1 MKALPLF
8 VMCALLAGCSS
19 GTFVVLDFP
28 SGPPDTVVSMLVAL
42 KLDGKSA
49 NTAFN
54 AKAST
59 FDFPTSGTLEI
70 GDGSGALTVS
80 VTAVDQ
86 SGRPFAFATGTVTVE
101 HGQTVHLSLPLGAP
115 PNPDLGPVD
124 GGNPGLT
131 ITPTT
136 HDFGA
141 AVVATTSQPFTFTVK
156 NEGGATAGPL
166 NYSLSGTNAA
176 DFSLSGTSS
185 CINATLATADT
196 CTIVV
201 EFTPQ
206 TAGSDK
212 SATLTVGDPNSG
224 LSATATLTGRAASAG
239 ALSFGMTTS
248 HLFASLMVGQSGGD
262 ATFTLSN
269 TGATPTGTIT
279 VSLGGSNADSFVLVP
294 GEDAC
299 TGMVLGASGMC
310 TVVVRFAPNARG
322 PLTATLSATA
332 TPGGLATIDL
342 SGTGLAVGSLMLSGA
357 TTMAAPYDFGT
368 VDVGSSST
376 MHQLIT
382 VTNSGDDTLGA
393 LSLAGLP
400 DLSELSLTSE
410 TTCVVSGANATV
422 LAGGQSCVLGL
433 ALTPLGF
440 GTKNIEVTVSATPG
454 GDASSYSTG
463 VGHDQVT
470 IAVANGSGGTG
481 TIVDALTTHV
491 INCGTM
497 CTETFDRTTT
507 APSLSFT
514 AQPDT
519 GFSFASWTMAPAAAC
534 TGGASSATCALTLD
548 ASVPGNT
555 VGTPYTYTAGYAALY
570 TVSYART
577 DIDYGSGWS
586 ASGLGT
592 LSSDQGASCSAAPC
606 TAVDSVASGTLV
618 TVTATGSSVTGQGHA
633 SARFTGSVCT
643 GGTIDSITGA
653 ATCTFTVTGNLTVPV
668 TFSAHNYAFVS
679 STVLT
684 NGNLQGS
691 AADGLSGADA
701 TCQANAAA
709 ANLPGTFVA
718 WLASSTKTASSRLG
732 TGSGWVRAD
741 GLPVFHAASDLS
753 GGALLYPIDVTAT
766 GAAGA
771 SNVVFTNANADGT
784 EPVAGANPCDD
795 WTSAAPVSASSIVWG
810 SQNSGAAGWSNRGT
824 YDASACNGVSFN
836 LYCLGTDIDY
846 AMSPIAPPAGSRAA
860 FLSVATFTPVSGDS
874 ITNLDDLCTAEAGSF
889 PDHHFLAFATD
900 GTNPAE
906 SRFNAGTPWARRDGV
921 LLVSSSSG
929 LLSTTPSLDLAA
941 WDVFSNGAYA
951 TATDNLAWTGAPT
964 PAGAAAD
971 ANDCVSWSSTAGSG
985 ITGSVLDRA
994 TFFDSGTPD
1003 TCANAHHVLCLEP

>member
-1 MKALPLF
+1 MKALPLLA
-8 VMCALLAGCSS
+8 CALLAGCSH

-28 SGPPDTVVSMLVAL
+28 SGPSDTVVSLLVAL

-54 AKAST
+54 AKTST

-70 GDGSGALTVS
+70 GDGSGPLTVS
-80 VTAVDQ
+80 VTAVDE
-86 SGRPFAFATGTVTVE
+86 SGRPFAFATGMVTVE
-101 HGQTVHLSLPLGAP
+101 RGQTVHLSLPLGAP

-141 AVVATTSQPFTFTVK
+141 AVVGTVSQPYTFTVK
-156 NEGGATAGPL
+156 NEGAAAAGPFT
-166 NYSLSGTNAA
+166 YTLSGANAA
-176 DFSLSGTSS
+176 DFALISTSS

-201 EFTPQ
+201 ELAPQ
-206 TAGSDK
+206 TAGTGK
-212 SATLTVGDPNSG
+212 SATLTIVDPNTG
-224 LSATATLTGRAASAG
+224 LSATATLTGRAADAG

-248 HLFASLMVGQSGGD
+248 HLFAGLMVGQSGGD

-269 TGATPTGTIT
+269 TGGTPTGTIT

-299 TGMVLGASGMC
+299 TGMVLGAGGMC
-310 TVVVRFAPNARG
+310 TVVVRFAPNAG
-322 PLTATLSATA
+322 GALSATLSADA
-332 TPGGLATIDL
+332 TPGGLATVDL
-342 SGTGLAVGSLMLSGA
+342 SGTGLAAGNLTLSGA
-357 TTMAAPYDFGT
+357 TTVTTPYDFGT

-382 VTNSGDDTLGA
+382 VTNSGDDPLGA

-400 DLSELSLTSE
+400 DLSELTLTSE
-410 TTCVVSGANATV
+410 TTCIVSGANATV

-433 ALTPLGF
+433 ALAPLGF
-440 GTKNIEVTVSATPG
+440 GTKNIEITVSATPG

-491 INCGTM
+491 IDCGTM

-507 APSLSFT
+507 APTLSFT

-519 GFSFASWTMAPAAAC
+519 DFSFASWTMAPAAAC

-577 DIDYGSGWS
+577 DIDYGPGWS
-586 ASGLGT
+586 ANGLGT
-592 LSSDQGASCSAAPC
+592 LSSDQGASCSSAPC
-606 TAVDSVASGTLV
+606 TAVDHVASGTMV
-618 TVTATGSSVTGQGHA
+618 TVTATGSNVIGQGHA

-643 GGTIDSITGA
+643 GGTIDSSSGA
-653 ATCTFTVTGNLTVPV
+653 ATCTFTVSGNITVPV

-679 STVLT
+679 STVFSS
-684 NGNLQGS
+684 GNLKGS

-701 TCQANAAA
+701 SCQADAAA
-709 ANLPGTFVA
+709 AHLPGTFVA
-718 WLASSTKTASSRLG
+718 WLSSSSKNAIDRLG
-732 TGSGWVRAD
+732 SGSGWIRAD
-741 GLPVFHAASDLS
+741 TLPVFRGETEIAGT
-753 GGALLYPIDVTAT
+753 GGLLYPITLT
-766 GAAGA
+766 PSGAAGA
-771 SNVVFTNANADGT
+771 SNVMFTNTSSNGQA
-784 EPVAGANPCDD
+784 PMAGAMPCDD
-795 WTSAAPVSASSIVWG
+795 WTSDMPVSGDGIYIG
-810 SQNSGAAGWSNRGT
+810 SQTGSTATWSNAG
-824 YDASACNGVSFN
+824 ALLAGACDGMSFN
-836 LYCLGTDIDY
+836 LYCFGTDIDY
-846 AMSPIAPPAGSRAA
+846 DMSAITPPAGSRAA
-860 FLSVATFTPVSGDS
+860 FLSVGSFTPATGKS
-874 ITNLDDLCTAEAGSF
+874 IADLDAVCTAEAGSF
-889 PDHHFLAFATD
+889 PGHTFLAFATD

-906 SRFNAGTPWARRDGV
+906 SRFSATGKPWARRDGV
-921 LLVSSSSG
+921 LLVSTTSV
-929 LLSTTPSLDLAA
+929 LLSATASLNAA
-941 WDVFSNGAYA
+941 WDVFSNGTYA
-951 TATDNLAWTGAPT
+951 TTGDFDVWTGALS

-971 ANDCVSWSSTAGSG
+971 ANDCVAWADPTNNGIVGVVSDRSSFF
-985 ITGSVLDRA
+985 TGNTDPC
-994 TFFDSGTPD
+994 T
-1003 TCANAHHVLCLEP
+1003 NAHHVLCLEP